1 MLHLSVST
9 SICSGAVP
17 TDCCKQK
24 TVGDKSYY
32 LVEMEDTSMYNCL
45 APCVY
50 KIEGDDEGK
59 MFCFASGDLEVAC
72 GDGGEFTETPGG
84 E

>member
-1 MLHLSVST
+1 MLHFYVSS

-32 LVEMEDTSMYNCL
+32 LAGMEDTSMYNCL

-50 KIEGDDEGK
+50 KLEGDDEGK

-72 GDGGEFTETPGG
+72 GDVGEFTETPGG